1 MVNDQTLRGELAE
14 MDRRIRELRGAR
26 HAITRDLEWALKE
39 QDRLRRH
46 LTPSP
51 GEERDGHR

>member
-14 MDRRIRELRGAR
+14 MDRRIRELKGAR

-39 QDRLRRH
+39 QDRLKRH
-46 LTPSP
+46 LNTKPD
-51 GEERDGHR
+51 ERGGIDA